1 LKTIQLKSL
10 AFSLQV
16 QELELENERIKRD
29 IERKTEQKR
38 IAPCTF
44 QRLTDKSKDSATI
57 SAYIA
62 RGYAC
67 FESKASLSAKYCCKR
82 NKELYSSV

>member
-1 LKTIQLKSL
+1 MPRRLKFCRHKALKTIQLKSL

-38 IAPCTF
+38 IVRHHIVQTF
-44 QRLTDKSKDSATI
+44 RNMFINRCIKGTL
-57 SAYIA
+57 Y
-62 RGYAC
+62 
-67 FESKASLSAKYCCKR
+67 LSEAH
-82 NKELYSSV
+82 